1 MAGKTGR
8 KGKGKGSSLFSSCY
22 HRPDRPHTSQR
33 GNISSGLI
41 PSAAFAVVPRTPGPD
56 TPPDTNIA
64 LASSS
69 GTLNASLLAKAR
81 AMNPPTAD
89 DDPFS
94 DPESSLY
101 DYQVMEEAGKI
112 QSKTSKLRKILKV
125 PRSSTPVGSYKSFS
139 LSSAPVGS
147 FKYSSVEFGQASGSR
162 KRISYSDR
170 EPAPVPGPSSL
181 REHAIDEEMPGQFYH
196 TLEKQEDIEDRS
208 ALYAK
213 PVKKGKRTS
222 QAEDATLQQTGQ
234 RVREAYRQVIDPDS
248 DEIQEEMTTQKVTT
262 VTIERAPTPI
272 EKPGRHS
279 TPREMQEE
287 TLVKSSQED
296 QSKPVET
303 DDKAGASPSPRRSG
317 RQSGSNTA
325 RSISEIHTARSTDKQ
340 QRGLEG
346 QNALLRSINESLEE
360 EVTTFRRVTA
370 ALEKGDRDTAATL
383 LLKKQLTDMKDENEV
398 YKNTIYRLN
407 KEFSE
412 LQTKSRVLKPEE
424 RAIASELLAL
434 PNKGPCPSWLINTKY
449 LSPLFLAYDDRL
461 EEREKIIN
469 RYQLE
474 IEKLKLQAED
484 IVTENQQLQEK
495 FERIQT
501 ENPVDQNDWENLK
514 ENARLVLEENQNLL
528 EQIEVKDQKSQ
539 DMHQAHMQEVSK
551 VTKQLVLLKAEKADQ
566 DQDLEEIKRRYKE
579 LKTKYDAMVLEN
591 QGQSSAE
598 SYINTIAELKRSIT
612 EKEENYHQEVQNL
625 KIKIQAIQEER
636 RTQSTNFVELQAEN
650 KRCQAELRAMRK
662 AIRKAQSKM
671 VYLQKA
677 IDQSELKEQNVQDQL
692 ASVIKVAEKTA
703 YERDS
708 FAKAIKDRETE
719 AKKAM
724 NKMLQNS
731 VSKGKMEEKLKL
743 YKLKAAAKIN
753 TVAGRLKEQDEVFT
767 NQKKEYEREINHL
780 RLILQE
786 KDHNLHDIVTEK
798 REVEDELEIV
808 WQAANSENDR
818 MKTVL
823 QKTVKKLRQ
832 HEQLAEVIDQHEPKK
847 IVYVS
852 SDGEGD

>member
-1 MAGKTGR
+1 MRIGTVYTGFMAGKTGR
-8 KGKGKGSSLFSSCY
+8 KGRGKSSSLTEL
-22 HRPDRPHTSQR
+22 RE
-33 GNISSGLI
+33 GNISAGLI

-56 TPPDTNIA
+56 TPPGTNIA

-81 AMNPPTAD
+81 SMIPSAAD

-101 DYQVMEEAGKI
+101 DYQVMEEAGNYTKKEKKK
-112 QSKTSKLRKILKV
+112 SRKYLKK
-125 PRSSTPVGSYKSFS
+125 PQCSTPLGSYKSFS
-139 LSSAPVGS
+139 INSTPQDSAYR
-147 FKYSSVEFGQASGSR
+147 YSAVEFGHAGGSR

-170 EPAPVPGPSSL
+170 DPAPIPGPSSL
-181 REHAIDEEMPGQFYH
+181 REHAIDEEVPGQFYH
-196 TLEKQEDIEDRS
+196 TLEKQEDIDDQN

-222 QAEDATLQQTGQ
+222 SGEDPTLQQTGQ
-234 RVREAYRQVIDPDS
+234 RVREAYRQVIEPDS
-248 DEIQEEMTTQKVTT
+248 DEIQEEMTSQKVTT
-262 VTIERAPTPI
+262 VTIEKTPTS
-272 EKPGRHS
+272 RSQRQS
-279 TPREMQEE
+279 TPRDMQEE
-287 TLVKSSQED
+287 TLVKSSTAD
-296 QSKPVET
+296 HSKPMEMAEE
-303 DDKAGASPSPRRSG
+303 AGVSPSPRQSG
-317 RQSGSNTA
+317 RHSGSNTA
-325 RSISEIHTARSTDKQ
+325 RSISEIHTARSTDKL

-360 EVTTFRRVTA
+360 EVTTFRQVTA
-370 ALEKGDRDTAATL
+370 ALEKGDRDTAANL
-383 LLKKQLTDMKDENEV
+383 LLKKQLTDMKDENEIL
-398 YKNTIYRLN
+398 KNTVHRLSVELS
-407 KEFSE
+407 EF
-412 LQTKSRVLKPEE
+412 QAKFRTLKPEE
-424 RAIASELLAL
+424 RSIASELFGL

-449 LSPLFLAYDDRL
+449 LSPLFLTYDDRL
-461 EEREKIIN
+461 EEREKIIK

-474 IEKLKLQAED
+474 IDKLKLQAED

-501 ENPVDQNDWENLK
+501 ENPVDMNDWENLK

-528 EQIEVKDQKSQ
+528 EQIEVKDEKAH

-551 VTKQLVLLKAEKADQ
+551 LNKQLVLLKAEKADM
-566 DQDLEEIKRRYKE
+566 DQDLEEIKKRYKE
-579 LKTKYDAMVLEN
+579 LKTKYDAMILDN
-591 QGQSSAE
+591 QSQQSSE
-598 SYINTIAELKRSIT
+598 SYINTIAELKKSIT

-625 KIKIQAIQEER
+625 KIKIQAVQDER
-636 RTQSTNFVELQAEN
+636 KNQTLNFVELQAEN

-662 AIRKAQSKM
+662 AIRKAQSKTL
-671 VYLQKA
+671 YLQKA
-677 IDQSELKEQNVQDQL
+677 IEQSELKEQNVQDQL

-708 FAKAIKDRETE
+708 FAKAVRDRETE
-719 AKKAM
+719 TKKAM
-724 NKMLQNS
+724 NKMLHNS

-767 NQKKEYEREINHL
+767 SQKKEYEREINHL
-780 RLILQE
+780 RLLLQE
-786 KDHNLHDIVTEK
+786 KEHNLHDIVTEK

-808 WQAANSENDR
+808 WQSATSENDR

-823 QKTVKKLRQ
+823 QKTMKKLRQ
-832 HEQLAEVIDQHEPKK
+832 HEQLSAAMDQQEPKK

-852 SDGEGD
+852 SDGEAD

>member
-22 HRPDRPHTSQR
+22 HRPDKAYSSHW

-56 TPPDTNIA
+56 PPPDTNIA

-101 DYQVMEEAGKI
+101 DYQVMEEAG
-112 QSKTSKLRKILKV
+112 
-125 PRSSTPVGSYKSFS
+125 
-139 LSSAPVGS
+139 
-147 FKYSSVEFGQASGSR
+147 YSSVEFGQASGSR

-181 REHAIDEEMPGQFYH
+181 REHAIDEEIPGQFYH

-213 PVKKGKRTS
+213 PVKRGKRTS

-262 VTIERAPTPI
+262 VTIERAPTPV

-279 TPREMQEE
+279 TPR
-287 TLVKSSQED
+287 
-296 QSKPVET
+296 
-303 DDKAGASPSPRRSG
+303 GASPSPRRSG

-360 EVTTFRRVTA
+360 EVTTFRQVTA

-424 RAIASELLAL
+424 RAIASELLGL

-461 EEREKIIN
+461 EEREKIIK

-528 EQIEVKDQKSQ
+528 EQIEVKDQKAQ

-551 VTKQLVLLKAEKADQ
+551 VTKQLVLMKAEKADQ

-598 SYINTIAELKRSIT
+598 SYINTIAELKRNIT

-636 RTQSTNFVELQAEN
+636 RTQTLNFVELQAEN

-719 AKKAM
+719 TKKAM

-786 KDHNLHDIVTEK
+786 KDHNLHDIATER

-808 WQAANSENDR
+808 WQAANTENDR

>member
-8 KGKGKGSSLFSSCY
+8 KGRGKNLSL
-22 HRPDRPHTSQR
+22 

-41 PSAAFAVVPRTPGPD
+41 PSAAFTVVPRTPGPD
-56 TPPDTNIA
+56 TPPGTNIA

-69 GTLNASLLAKAR
+69 GTLNASLLAR

-89 DDPFS
+89 DDVFS
-94 DPESSLY
+94 DPESSLF
-101 DYQVMEEAGKI
+101 DYQVMEEAG
-112 QSKTSKLRKILKV
+112 
-125 PRSSTPVGSYKSFS
+125 
-139 LSSAPVGS
+139 
-147 FKYSSVEFGQASGSR
+147 YSSVEFGQAGGSR

-170 EPAPVPGPSSL
+170 EPVPLPGPSSL
-181 REHAIDEEMPGQFYH
+181 REHAIDEEIPGQFYH
-196 TLEKQEDIEDRS
+196 SLERHEDIDDQNV
-208 ALYAK
+208 LYAK
-213 PVKKGKRTS
+213 PVKKGKRTTS
-222 QAEDATLQQTGQ
+222 VEDPTLQQTGQ
-234 RVREAYRQVIDPDS
+234 RVQEAYRQVIEPDS
-248 DEIQEEMTTQKVTT
+248 DEFQEEMTTQKVTT
-262 VTIERAPTPI
+262 VTIERTPTDRPT
-272 EKPGRHS
+272 RQS
-279 TPREMQEE
+279 TPREVQED
-287 TLVKSSQED
+287 TLVKSSKED
-296 QSKPVET
+296 QLMPAET
-303 DDKAGASPSPRRSG
+303 LGATPSPRRSG
-317 RQSGSNTA
+317 RHSGSNTA
-325 RSISEIHTARSTDKQ
+325 RSISEIHTARSTDKL

-360 EVTTFRRVTA
+360 EVTTFRQVTA
-370 ALEKGDRDTAATL
+370 ALEKGDRDTAANL
-383 LLKKQLTDMKDENEV
+383 LLKKQLTDMKDENETM
-398 YKNTIYRLN
+398 KNTVHRLTVELSEYQAKYRTL
-407 KEFSE
+407 
-412 LQTKSRVLKPEE
+412 KSEE
-424 RAIASELLAL
+424 RSIASELFGL
-434 PNKGPCPSWLINTKY
+434 PSKGPCPSWLINTKY

-461 EEREKIIN
+461 EERDKVIK

-474 IEKLKLQAED
+474 IEKLTLQAED

-501 ENPVDQNDWENLK
+501 DNPVDVNDWENLK

-528 EQIEVKDQKSQ
+528 EQIEIKDQKAQ

-551 VTKQLVLLKAEKADQ
+551 VTKQLVLLKAEKVDQ
-566 DQDLEEIKRRYKE
+566 DQDLEDFKRRYKE
-579 LKTKYDAMVLEN
+579 LKTKYDAMILEN
-591 QGQSSAE
+591 QSQESAE

-612 EKEENYHQEVQNL
+612 EKEENYHREVQNL
-625 KIKIQAIQEER
+625 KIKIQAVQEER
-636 RTQSTNFVELQAEN
+636 RTQSLNFVELQAEN
-650 KRCQAELRAMRK
+650 KRCLAELRAMRK

-671 VYLQKA
+671 IYLQKA
-677 IDQSELKEQNVQDQL
+677 IEQSELKEQNVQEQL

-708 FAKAIKDRETE
+708 FAKAVRDRETE

-724 NKMLQNS
+724 HKMFHNS

-780 RLILQE
+780 RLLLQE
-786 KDHNLHDIVTEK
+786 KEHNLFDIATEK

-808 WQAANSENDR
+808 WQAANTENDR

-823 QKTVKKLRQ
+823 HKTMKKIRQ
-832 HEQLAEVIDQHEPKK
+832 HEQLAEAIDQQEPKK
-847 IVYVS
+847 IVYIS